1 MENRLK
7 HEANGT
13 GEIEGKSSGPRSF
26 RNDVAEVVTRC
37 LDLFYVVTCHL
48 ERS

>member
-7 HEANGT
+7 YEANGT
-13 GEIEGKSSGPRSF
+13 GEIEGKSSGSRSF
-26 RNDVAEVVTRC
+26 RNDVAKVVTR